1 MSWFSD
7 LYRTALGKKAVM
19 AVSGLVL
26 FGFVVAHMLGNLKA
40 YQGEKAFN
48 DYAAGLREIGVPEL
62 PYGGALW
69 IARGVLLAA
78 VLLHI
83 GAAWAVTR
91 ESRKARPVAY
101 VKAPTSHTSYASRTL
116 RWGGVVIL
124 LFVVYHLLHLTFG
137 VVHPDFQPEAHGQ
150 FHAYHNFVAG
160 FRVPWVGLIYVV
172 ANLALGLHL
181 FHGVW
186 SLFQSL
192 GLSHPRYN
200 AWRRAFATTFAWAV
214 TLGNLSFPLAV
225 LLGRIR

>member
-1 MSWFSD
+1 VSWFSD
-7 LYRTALGKKAVM
+7 LYRSALGKKAVM
-19 AVSGLVL
+19 AVSGLIL
-26 FGFVVAHMLGNLKA
+26 FGFVATHMLGNLKA
-40 YQGEKAFN
+40 YQGREAFN
-48 DYAAGLREIGVPEL
+48 GYARGLREIGTPEL

-78 VLLHI
+78 VVLHI
-83 GAAWAVTR
+83 ASAWSV
-91 ESRKARPVAY
+91 SRASLAARPKPYAR
-101 VKAPTSHTSYASRTL
+101 APRRHTPYASRTL
-116 RWGGVVIL
+116 RWGGVIIL

-137 VVHPDFQPEAHGQ
+137 TVHPDFVKDDP
-150 FHAYHNFVAG
+150 YHNFVAG
-160 FRVPWVGLIYVV
+160 FRVPWVGLVYVV

-214 TLGNLSFPLAV
+214 TLGNVSFPLAV